1 MEGDDAGGSGAGVVA
16 GTVEGAVAGT
26 VEGAVAGEGAV
37 VDMVEQTGVG

>member
-26 VEGAVAGEGAV
+26 VEGAVAGV